1 MDGYYLTRRRHEQL
15 RAQVRSFI
23 TEEIRPCLPLVG
35 VDARLDSTLIRLMAR
50 KGWVGL
56 TIPKAYGGPGQ
67 GHLAKLVVT
76 HEIARVSPGL
86 AAELQACQ
94 LGLAGLLNLGSE
106 DLKRAWLPRIAQGEI
121 LPTITV
127 TERDSG
133 SHIKGITATA
143 RRDGDNWIINGGKAW
158 IGASHVADVHCV
170 VLRTSEGRGDDCL
183 TAFLVEAGREGVQLL
198 PHRES
203 VALEGFSFG
212 EVRFD
217 EARVPDR
224 HRIGDVG
231 QGEKVASSSSV
242 LYGRLNL
249 GAVALGILEAILDEV
264 VEHTKQRH
272 LYGKPLIKHPVVN
285 DQVGEIKANV
295 TSARMLAYLAAYL
308 LDQGE
313 NCDTELM
320 TAKYEIVEKAV
331 ASATLAME
339 ILGAYALFPDESRIA
354 QLLLDAHAMRPPAG
368 TPGIQRLRLGQQ
380 AAGPAEEVSW
390 STQFAS
396 PHQAGLLARLSG
408 D

>member
-1 MDGYYLTRRRHEQL
+1 MDGYLTRRSHEQL

-23 TEEIRPCLPLVG
+23 VQEIRPRLPLTG
-35 VDARLDSTLIRLMAR
+35 IEARLDPTLIRLMAR

-56 TIPKAYGGPGQ
+56 TVPKAYGGPGA
-67 GHLAKLVVT
+67 GHVAKLIVT

-106 DLKRAWLPRIAQGEI
+106 QLKRTWLPRIVRGEI

-127 TERDSG
+127 TGRDSG

-143 RRDGDNWIINGGKAW
+143 RQEGDEWVVNGGKAW
-158 IGASHVADVHCV
+158 IGASHVADIHCV
-170 VLRTSEGRGDDCL
+170 VLRTSEGTGDDCL
-183 TAFLVEAGREGVQLL
+183 TAFLVEADREGVRLL
-198 PHRES
+198 PHQES

-212 EVRFD
+212 EVQFADCRI
-217 EARVPDR
+217 PDGN
-224 HRIGDVG
+224 RIGGVG
-231 QGEKVASSSSV
+231 EGEAVASSSSV

-249 GAVALGILEAILDEV
+249 GAVALGILEAILEAV
-264 VEHTKQRH
+264 VEHTTKRY

-285 DQVGEIKANV
+285 DQVGEIQAHV
-295 TSARMLAYLAAYL
+295 TGARMLAYLAAHL
-308 LDQGE
+308 LDRGE
-313 NCDTELM
+313 DCDTELM
-320 TAKYEIVEKAV
+320 TAKYEIAEKAV
-331 ASATLAME
+331 AAATLAME
-339 ILGAYALFPDESRIA
+339 IGGAYSLFPGESPIP

-380 AAGPAEEVSW
+380 AAGSAKGVPW
-390 STQFAS
+390 SRRFAS
-396 PHQAGLLARLSG
+396 PRTSGVLARFSV

>member
-1 MDGYYLTRRRHEQL
+1 MDGYLTRRPHEQL

-23 TEEIRPCLPLVG
+23 TEEIRPRLPLKG
-35 VDARLDSTLIRLMAR
+35 VDARTDATLIRRMAR

-56 TIPKAYGGPGQ
+56 TIPKAYGGRGQ
-67 GHLAKLVVT
+67 GHVAKLIVT
-76 HEIARVSPGL
+76 HELARVSPGL

-106 DLKRAWLPRIAQGEI
+106 QLKQTWLPRIARGEV

-127 TERDSG
+127 TGRDSG

-143 RRDGDNWIINGGKAW
+143 RKDGDEWIINGGKAW

-170 VLRTSEGRGDDCL
+170 VLRTSDGTGDNCL
-183 TAFLVEAGREGVQLL
+183 TAFLVEAEREGVRLL
-198 PHRES
+198 PHQES
-203 VALEGFSFG
+203 VALQGFSFG
-212 EVRFD
+212 EVHFD
-217 EARVPDR
+217 DCRIPDI
-224 HRIGDVG
+224 HRIGEVG
-231 QGEKVASSSSV
+231 EGEAVASSSSI

-249 GAVALGILEAILDEV
+249 GGVALGILEAILDTV
-264 VEHTKQRH
+264 VEHTTQRS

-285 DQVGEIKANV
+285 DQVGEIQANV
-295 TSARMLAYLAAYL
+295 TSARMLAYLAAHL
-308 LDQGE
+308 LDRGE
-313 NCDTELM
+313 EADTELL
-320 TAKYEIVEKAV
+320 TAKYKIAEKAV

-339 ILGAYALFPDESRIA
+339 ISGAYALFPDESPIA

-380 AAGPAEEVSW
+380 AAGLAKGVPW
-390 STQFAS
+390 SRRFAS
-396 PHQAGLLARLSG
+396 PRHSGVLERLTG